1 MLKKENGSTTM
12 TVSDKKND
20 TANNYSI
27 EVNTTSDN
35 SKSFE
40 FYYKVENLK
49 LLLVLMMYQYLLKIL
64 VILNRR
70 LTTWSIG

>member
-1 MLKKENGSTTM
+1 MESNYYDI
-12 TVSDKKND
+12 SDKKND

-27 EVNTTSDN
+27 EVNTSDN

-49 LLLVLMMYQYLLKIL
+49 LLPFTYNVSVSSKIL

-70 LTTWSIG
+70 LTMWSIGLH